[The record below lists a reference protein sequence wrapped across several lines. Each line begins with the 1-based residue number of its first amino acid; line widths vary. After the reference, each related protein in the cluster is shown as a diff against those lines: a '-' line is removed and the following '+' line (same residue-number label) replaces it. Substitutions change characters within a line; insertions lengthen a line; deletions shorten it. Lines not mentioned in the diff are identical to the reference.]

1 MEVVQKDHD
10 AVCVDIVNQIAD
22 LGGFKVDL
30 PVYVTCYADK
40 GECFYFVSSEKKHV
54 YEFMEQK
61 LKEELYCIP
70 PIRKST
76 SKIVPA
82 GQKDTL
88 YQQLKVEAAKNVMQE
103 GVGDIARTL
112 QKLAPKSTNE
122 AQEVMELLRL
132 DLKGIFREEKRQLYK
147 GLLETAYYAKKVSGA
162 YYNKTLEW
170 LKLEEQQLEEER
182 IKHAVHERVYS
193 GFAYY
198 KSNQTIGYYS
208 NAVYE
213 ATITKREEFLIEGKL
228 VSPIL
233 TKRYCF
239 ADISQITKILDDFK
253 NILKKYIN
261 EDFME
266 LLKFVYQTN
275 NGTDHMIEK
284 EISQAD
290 AEGNEIKKRSLRYYK
305 TLWQT

>member
-1 MEVVQKDHD
+1 M
-10 AVCVDIVNQIAD
+10 
-22 LGGFKVDL
+22 
-30 PVYVTCYADK
+30 
-40 GECFYFVSSEKKHV
+40 SSEKKHV

-182 IKHAVHERVYS
+182 IKHGVV
-193 GFAYY
+193 
-198 KSNQTIGYYS
+198 
-208 NAVYE
+208 
-213 ATITKREEFLIEGKL
+213 
-228 VSPIL
+228 
-233 TKRYCF
+233 
-239 ADISQITKILDDFK
+239 D
-253 NILKKYIN
+253 
-261 EDFME
+261 
-266 LLKFVYQTN
+266 
-275 NGTDHMIEK
+275 
-284 EISQAD
+284 
-290 AEGNEIKKRSLRYYK
+290 
-305 TLWQT
+305 